1 TQAIHQEVAQALA
14 ESFSEVY
21 LVGPLMKNYA
31 LPILQDKIKNGAGQI
46 KQVKTYLDSQSAGK
60 DLAKNLAAG
69 DLVLVKGSQNTIFLE
84 EAVALLLAEEKSAKK
99 VLCRQSEY
107 WLKLKNTVAKQ
118 SEDQTK

>member
-1 TQAIHQEVAQALA
+1 MIELTQQLISNDQHIKRALAIIGDIRELGAETQAIHQEVAQALA

-69 DLVLVKGSQNTIFLE
+69 DLVLVKVHKTLFS
-84 EAVALLLAEEKSAKK
+84 
-99 VLCRQSEY
+99 
-107 WLKLKNTVAKQ
+107 
-118 SEDQTK
+118 